1 MMEKPQVVARCGDLT
16 SAQRYLPFGEVRDIG
31 TPITQT
37 DFGFTGQRGHSYI
50 QLGLMDFNA
59 RFYSPTL
66 GRFIQPDSII

>member
-16 SAQRYLPFGEVRDIG
+16 SAQRYLPFGEFRDIG

-50 QLGLMDFNA
+50 QLIDFNA
-59 RFYSPTL
+59 QFYSPSL